1 MTLNDNMVEVFLE
14 CYLLGKEFIDKKE
27 IQVFAESYIER
38 WQNAGFEIEHSIDQL
53 AGEDKDLNIA
63 LTNYFENDIV
73 DNDE

>member
-1 MTLNDNMVEVFLE
+1 MTLNDNMVEVFIE
-14 CYLLGKEFIDKKE
+14 CYLLGKEFLDKKE
-27 IQVFAESYIER
+27 VQVFAESYIDC
-38 WQNAGFEIEHSIDQL
+38 WQNAGFEIERSIDQL